1 MPTLDY
7 FFPSGNRIIFS
18 SNLQDPKER
27 DLDLYST
34 NSDGLDLEGI
44 AFFIGLNGVPIFS
57 PNRKYIVLAFNRNKK
72 KEATQIFFL
81 QNGII
86 NETIIK
92 NTFFITFN
100 IFTRD

>member
-18 SNLQDPKER
+18 SNLHDLKER
-27 DLDLYST
+27 DLDLYSIK
-34 NSDGLDLEGI
+34 SDDSDLEGI
-44 AFFIGLNGVPIFS
+44 AFFNGFNGFPIFS
-57 PNRKYIVLAFNRNKK
+57 PNGKYIVLAFNRNKK
-72 KEATQIFFL
+72 KGDTNLFL